1 MLGLLAIVIAY
12 LLGGI
17 PFGFLLVK
25 LTRGTDVRES
35 GSGNIGATNVLRTSG
50 PAAGVATLVLDI
62 AKGYLAVWL
71 AAKLTGDAPEWTS
84 LAALAV
90 MAGHAYP
97 VFLKFQGGKAVATF
111 IGAFAYLTPLPLAA
125 VLLLFIAVVAVTRYI
140 SAASILAAATFP
152 FGVWMI
158 LHPPVQVTAAAFIAG
173 AFIVYRHKSNWA
185 RLRAGTENR
194 VFLGS
199 PVTLSILG
207 GGSWGTALA
216 IVLAPRFERVRLWVF
231 EPDLAARMTVARE
244 NDVFLP
250 GLRHPGQRRHRVRFA
265 CGDRMALAFCWR
277 WCPRII
283 REPCMSACFPAST
296 PRRSS

>member
-1 MLGLLAIVIAY
+1 MLGPLAIVIAY
-12 LLGGI
+12 LVGGI

-50 PAAGVATLVLDI
+50 PAVGVATLLLDI

-71 AAKLTGDAPEWTS
+71 AAELTGRAPEWTS

-111 IGAFAYLTPLPLAA
+111 VGAFAYLTPLPLAA
-125 VLLLFIAVVAVTRYI
+125 VLLLFIAVVAATRYI
-140 SAASILAAATFP
+140 SAASILAAAAFP

-185 RLRAGTENR
+185 RLRAGVENR
-194 VFLGS
+194 F
-199 PVTLSILG
+199 
-207 GGSWGTALA
+207 SWGS
-216 IVLAPRFERVRLWVF
+216 
-231 EPDLAARMTVARE
+231 
-244 NDVFLP
+244 
-250 GLRHPGQRRHRVRFA
+250 Q
-265 CGDRMALAFCWR
+265 
-277 WCPRII
+277 
-283 REPCMSACFPAST
+283 
-296 PRRSS
+296 